1 MRNLAIDRRPAGPS
15 RKLGSRLAGLC
26 LLLLMAACS
35 SRPPSPSPPAGEE
48 ISGRMQPMS
57 WQALPGWPQ
66 DNAISAWSAFR
77 ASCTQLADKPAW
89 SDVCADAKRVDPL
102 DNRAITRFFEQRF
115 APYRMVNDDGS
126 TTGTITGY
134 YEPRLQGSRYRHGR
148 YQVPLYR
155 LPADW
160 AQAPG
165 KTRPARAELLASQT
179 LRGQELVWV
188 DDPIEAAYLQIQGSG
203 RVELAEGGVM
213 RVGFAGTNN
222 QPFRSFARALIERGE
237 ITPGEATLLG
247 IRDWAR
253 RNPQQVDSALAVNPR
268 MVFFQSRGIDP
279 QVTSEGPVGALG
291 VPLTSQRSLAVD
303 PSRIPLGAPVFLA
316 TTQPLS
322 EEPLQRLMV
331 AQDTGSAIKG
341 SVRADFFWGYGDQA
355 GENAGRMKQPGQL
368 WVLMPKAR

>member
-1 MRNLAIDRRPAGPS
+1 M
-15 RKLGSRLAGLC
+15 
-26 LLLLMAACS
+26 LLLAACS
-35 SRPPSPSPPAGEE
+35 SRPPSPTAPPSPG
-48 ISGRMQPMS
+48 SGLDGRMQPSS

-66 DNAISAWSAFR
+66 ANAISAWSAFR
-77 ASCTQLADKPAW
+77 ASCAQLIDKPAW
-89 SDVCADAKRVDPL
+89 SGVCADARRVDPL

-115 APYRMVNDDGS
+115 APYRMINDDGS

-134 YEPRLQGSRYRHGR
+134 YEPRLQGSLQRQGR

-155 LPADW
+155 LPAAW
-160 AQAPG
+160 AQNPG
-165 KTRPARAELLASQT
+165 KIRPARAELMASGA

-188 DDPIEAAYLQIQGSG
+188 DDPVEAAYLQIQGSG
-203 RVELAEGGVM
+203 RVELAAGGVM

-237 ITPGEATLLG
+237 ITPGEATLAG

-253 RNPQQVDSALAVNPR
+253 RNPQQVDRALDVNPR
-268 MVFFQSRGIDP
+268 MVFFQSRGVDS
-279 QVTSEGPVGALG
+279 QVTGVGPVGALG

-322 EEPLQRLMV
+322 EEPLRRLMV

-341 SVRADFFWGYGDQA
+341 SVRADFFWGYGDEA

-368 WVLMPKAR
+368 WVLMPRPR

>member
-1 MRNLAIDRRPAGPS
+1 M
-15 RKLGSRLAGLC
+15 
-26 LLLLMAACS
+26 LLLAACS
-35 SRPPSPSPPAGEE
+35 SRPTPPTMPPPSAGNDL
-48 ISGRMQPMS
+48 SGRMQPMS

-77 ASCTQLADKPAW
+77 ASCTRLADKPAW
-89 SDVCADAKRVDPL
+89 NGVCADARRVDPL
-102 DNRAITRFFEQRF
+102 DNRAITRFFERHF
-115 APYRMVNDDGS
+115 APHLMINDDGT

-134 YEPRLQGSRYRHGR
+134 YEPRLQGSLQRHGR

-155 LPADW
+155 FPAAW
-160 AQAPG
+160 AQNPG
-165 KTRPARAELLASQT
+165 KTRPSRSELMASGV
-179 LRGQELVWV
+179 LHGQELVWV
-188 DDPIEAAYLQIQGSG
+188 DDPVEAAYLQIQGSG
-203 RVELAEGGVM
+203 RIELAEGGVM

-222 QPFRSFARALIERGE
+222 QPFRSFARALIKRGE
-237 ITPGEATLLG
+237 ITPGEATLDG
-247 IRDWAR
+247 IRAWAR
-253 RNPQQVDSALAVNPR
+253 RNPQQVDSALDVNPR
-268 MVFFQSRGIDP
+268 MVFFQSRGIEQ

-322 EEPLQRLMV
+322 EEPLRRLMV

-341 SVRADFFWGYGDQA
+341 SVRADFFWGYGDEA

-368 WVLMPKAR
+368 WVLMPRTR

>member
-1 MRNLAIDRRPAGPS
+1 M
-15 RKLGSRLAGLC
+15 
-26 LLLLMAACS
+26 LLLAACS
-35 SRPPSPSPPAGEE
+35 SRPTPPTMPPPSAGNDL
-48 ISGRMQPMS
+48 SGRMQPMS

-77 ASCTQLADKPAW
+77 ASCTRLADKPAW
-89 SDVCADAKRVDPL
+89 NGVCAEARRVDPL
-102 DNRAITRFFEQRF
+102 DNRAITRFFERHF
-115 APYRMVNDDGS
+115 APHLMINDDGT

-134 YEPRLQGSRYRHGR
+134 YEPRLQGSLQRHGR

-155 LPADW
+155 FPAAW
-160 AQAPG
+160 AQNPG
-165 KTRPARAELLASQT
+165 KTRPSRSELMASGV
-179 LRGQELVWV
+179 LHGQELVWV
-188 DDPIEAAYLQIQGSG
+188 DDPVEAAYLQIQGSG
-203 RVELAEGGVM
+203 RIELAEGGVM

-222 QPFRSFARALIERGE
+222 QPFRSFARALIKRGE
-237 ITPGEATLLG
+237 ITPGEATLDG
-247 IRDWAR
+247 IRAWAR
-253 RNPQQVDSALAVNPR
+253 RNPRQVDSALDVNPR
-268 MVFFQSRGIDP
+268 MVFFQSRGIEQ

-322 EEPLQRLMV
+322 EEPLRRLMV

-341 SVRADFFWGYGDQA
+341 SVRADFFWGYGDEA

-368 WVLMPKAR
+368 WVLMPRTR